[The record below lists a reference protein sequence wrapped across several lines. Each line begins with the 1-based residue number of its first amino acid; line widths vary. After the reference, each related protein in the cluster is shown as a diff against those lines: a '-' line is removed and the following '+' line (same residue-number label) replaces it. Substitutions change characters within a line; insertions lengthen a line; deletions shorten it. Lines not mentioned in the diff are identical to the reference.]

1 MISSSKRSAVA
12 AALVL
17 SAGVLA
23 GCGGDDD
30 AEAGGESS
38 ATPAWESTP
47 AGAAPT
53 DAETPATDG
62 GTEEPAAPGGAAE
75 SGEAPADPP
84 AGGTEGDAAG
94 APDDGGTEGDAAG
107 APDDGGTGGEQP
119 PPDAGDA
126 EDPPAADPIAQPV
139 DACTLGVEAIVGV
152 LGANP
157 TPEDTSEATEF
168 GPGCSWTGSTGHEL
182 IVDISTFD
190 EWVSAADMLGGDT
203 EDIADLGTE
212 AWASLSAP
220 SNLQVAWRR
229 DDVSVTLA
237 ASLDSGGDTLV
248 DVARIID
255 GALLAA
261 GY

>member
-1 MISSSKRSAVA
+1 MLTTSKRSAVA

-23 GCGGDDD
+23 GCGGGDD
-30 AEAGGESS
+30 AEAGDESS

-53 DAETPATDG
+53 DAETPATEATDG

-84 AGGTEGDAAG
+84 AGGTEDDAA
-94 APDDGGTEGDAAG
+94 GDAAG
-107 APDDGGTGGEQP
+107 APDDGGTGGDQP
-119 PPDAGDA
+119 PPDPDDA

-139 DACTLGVEAIVGV
+139 DACTLGVEAIAGV

-190 EWVSAADMLGGDT
+190 DWVSAADMLGGDT
-203 EDIADLGTE
+203 EDVADLGTE

-255 GALLAA
+255 AALLAA